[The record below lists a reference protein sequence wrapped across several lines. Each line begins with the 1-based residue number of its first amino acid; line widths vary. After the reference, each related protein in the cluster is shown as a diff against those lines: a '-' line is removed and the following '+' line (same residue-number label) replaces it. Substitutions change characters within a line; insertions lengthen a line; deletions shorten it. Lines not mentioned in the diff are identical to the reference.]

1 MMVRPASVVLK
12 RLRATWFGSVLA
24 VAWLAFLIFVPWVR
38 DCFGIAAVRGG
49 TSGIYCTWN
58 PPIIDPS
65 GLELVL
71 LVLFVALI
79 AIVPLAFPNRPT
91 LLAVGF
97 GSAAIS
103 VSMIVA
109 IHNLW
114 VPLTF
119 LVFLLPAS
127 VVWIV
132 AGFRRPGRVRGVASG

>member
-1 MMVRPASVVLK
+1 MVRAASVVLN

-24 VAWLAFLIFVPWVR
+24 LAWLAFLIAIPWVR
-38 DCFGIAAVRGG
+38 DCFGIAAVQGG
-49 TSGIYCTWN
+49 SSAIYCTWN

-65 GLELVL
+65 GLELPVL
-71 LVLFVALI
+71 VWFVAVI

-97 GSAAIS
+97 AGAAIS
-103 VSMIVA
+103 VAMIVA
-109 IHNLW
+109 ANGPRVALA
-114 VPLTF
+114 V

-132 AGFRRPGRVRGVASG
+132 AGVRRRASN

>member
-1 MMVRPASVVLK
+1 MVRPASVVLN

-24 VAWLAFLIFVPWVR
+24 VALLAFLIFVPWVR

-71 LVLFVALI
+71 LVLFVAFI
-79 AIVPLAFPNRPT
+79 AIVPLAFPNRAT
-91 LLAVGF
+91 LLVLGF
-97 GSAAIS
+97 GTAAIS
-103 VSMIVA
+103 VAMIVA
-109 IHNLW
+109 IHSLW

-132 AGFRRPGRVRGVASG
+132 AGVRRRVR

>member
-1 MMVRPASVVLK
+1 MGRPVSVVLN
-12 RLRATWFGSVLA
+12 RLRATWFGSALA

-38 DCFGIAAVRGG
+38 QCFGIAAVRGG
-49 TSGIYCTWN
+49 SGGIYCTWN

-71 LVLFVALI
+71 LMLFVVLI
-79 AIVPLAFPNRPT
+79 AIVPLAFPNCPT

-103 VSMIVA
+103 VAMILA
-109 IHNLW
+109 IHGLY

-127 VVWIV
+127 VAWIV
-132 AGFRRPGRVRGVASG
+132 AGIRRRVR

>member
-1 MMVRPASVVLK
+1 MMVRPASVVLR

-24 VAWLAFLIFVPWVR
+24 VAWLAFLIFIPWVR

-49 TSGIYCTWN
+49 SGGIYCTWN

-71 LVLFVALI
+71 LVLFVSLI

-103 VSMIVA
+103 AAMIVA
-109 IHNLW
+109 IHELS

-119 LVFLLPAS
+119 LVFLLPAG

-132 AGFRRPGRVRGVASG
+132 AGFRRQGRARREASG